1 MSEPVEVDL
10 ANVDASVANIPET
23 ATGKTADTAN
33 PNLTPG
39 ILFAVSAYC
48 YWGVAPA
55 YFKLVQPVGL
65 YQVLANRCLFCLGFL
80 LLLLRFWTKCDFQ
93 KLYQTLRMDRA
104 VQRHS
109 VLSALSLGSNWMLFI
124 AAVQTGRI
132 TEAALAYFINPLMN
146 VALGYLLLKERG
158 VRPAQWFCI
167 ALMIGGVGFLTW
179 SHGSVPWLSLAI
191 ASTFCLYGLL
201 RKKAVLGPLE
211 GLAADMIVFCP
222 VAAVYIVYT
231 AVNGDPRSIF
241 YCSWPLKGGLALS
254 GAITA
259 FPLLMFGAAARRL
272 PYVIMGIIQF
282 LTPTCQLAMGYFV
295 FGEKEEFHQRRT
307 GFIIIWLALGIF
319 AVESVVVF
327 MRSKK

>member
-1 MSEPVEVDL
+1 MSSPPEVEL
-10 ANVDASVANIPET
+10 AVVDAKSAVSSPSSRVT
-23 ATGKTADTAN
+23 S
-33 PNLTPG
+33 G
-39 ILFAVSAYC
+39 ILFAVSAYV

-65 YQVLANRCLFCLGFL
+65 YQVLANRCLFCLLFL
-80 LLLLRFWTKCDFQ
+80 LLLLRFWTKCDFE
-93 KLYQTLRMDRA
+93 KLYLTLRTDRA

-167 ALMIGGVGFLTW
+167 GLMACGVGYLTW
-179 SHGSVPWLSLAI
+179 THGAVPWLSLAI

-211 GLAADMIVFCP
+211 GLAADMLVFSP
-222 VAAVYIVYT
+222 AALFYMVYS
-231 AVNGDPRSIF
+231 AFAGDPRSLF
-241 YCSWPLKGGLALS
+241 FCSWPLKGGLALS

-272 PYVIMGIIQF
+272 PYVMMGIIQF

-295 FGEKEEFHQRRT
+295 YGEKIEFQERKT
-307 GFIIIWLALGIF
+307 GFIIIWLSLAIF
-319 AVESVVVF
+319 AAESIIVF
-327 MRSKK
+327 VKTNNMK